1 MRKGERQICWGLDR
15 LAKKEV
21 ARSKRLTQELAL
33 GDFSF
38 TTKAVKREAP
48 SPCYSSAKCNVR
60 CLRMDI
66 DMRGTDVF
74 ASTRRRMLPLG

>member
-38 TTKAVKREAP
+38 TTKAV
-48 SPCYSSAKCNVR
+48 
-60 CLRMDI
+60 
-66 DMRGTDVF
+66 RGKPRRLV
-74 ASTRRRMLPLG
+74 TRLQNAM

>member
-1 MRKGERQICWGLDR
+1 VRKGERQICWGLDR

-38 TTKAVKREAP
+38 TTKAV
-48 SPCYSSAKCNVR
+48 
-60 CLRMDI
+60 
-66 DMRGTDVF
+66 RGKPRRLV
-74 ASTRRRMLPLG
+74 TRLQNAM